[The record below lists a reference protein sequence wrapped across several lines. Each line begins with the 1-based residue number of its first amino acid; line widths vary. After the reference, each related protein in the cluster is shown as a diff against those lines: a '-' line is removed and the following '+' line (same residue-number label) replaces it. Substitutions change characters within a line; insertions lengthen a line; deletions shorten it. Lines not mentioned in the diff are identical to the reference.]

1 MIAVGYKTRVDWR
14 GKQVQQVVARRAL
27 DAIESAGDELLRKA
41 NETIPFEDGTLAASG
56 QVDVNAATLT
66 AQVSYSTPYAIR
78 QHEDTSLRHPN
89 PMSPKSSP
97 NGRARWLEL
106 TAKEQKARLA
116 RWVQQQMK
124 GAR

>member
-1 MIAVGYKTRVDWR
+1 MAYRTRVEWR
-14 GKQVQQVVARRAL
+14 DKQVQQVVARRAL
-27 DAIESAGDELLRKA
+27 DAIESAADELLRKA
-41 NETIPFEDGTLAASG
+41 NETIPFDDGTLAASG

-66 AQVSYSTPYAIR
+66 AQVSYNTPYAIR

-89 PMSPKSSP
+89 PLSPSSSP

-106 TAKEQKARLA
+106 TAKEQRDRLT
-116 RWVQQQMK
+116 RWVASQMK